1 MRPRQHVAAPNPSR
15 GDPNG
20 TLSIVQA
27 IGVRAPGGP
36 EMLELVELPT
46 PRPGPGEVLIK
57 VLAAGMNRAD
67 LLQRQGHY
75 PPPPGAG
82 AVLGLEVSGYIAEL
96 GPGVTG
102 WEVGDACVALLA
114 GGGYAAYVVAPAGQV
129 VLPPEGIDLVAAAG
143 LVEVAATVQSNLEH
157 AGLATGDV
165 FLVHGG
171 AGGIGSFA
179 IPYAKHLGATVITTA
194 GSPEKLA
201 YSRARGADHALSY
214 RDDWPAG
221 VREAVGD
228 HGVDVIM
235 DNMGAKYLEDHVQLL
250 AVGGRL
256 VVIGLQGGT
265 RGTLD
270 LGQLLR
276 KRGWVHAA
284 SLRSRPVAEKA
295 AICRAV
301 VNTVWPLLADGTL
314 EPVPYQTFPLAEA
327 AAAHA
332 LMESGEHTGKII
344 LVVD

>member
-1 MRPRQHVAAPNPSR
+1 MHPNPS
-15 GDPNG
+15 GGKPDG
-20 TLSIVQA
+20 TLRFMQA
-27 IGVRAPGGP
+27 IGVRSPGGP
-36 EMLELVELPT
+36 EVLELVELPT
-46 PRPGPGEVLIK
+46 PRPGPGEIMIE
-57 VLAAGMNRAD
+57 VLAAGVNRAD
-67 LLQRQGHY
+67 LLQRQGRY
-75 PPPPGAG
+75 PPPPGAS
-82 AVLGLEVSGYIAEL
+82 AVLGLEVSGHVAEL

-129 VLPPEGIDLVAAAG
+129 VLPPEGIDLVAAGG

-157 AGLATGDV
+157 ARLAPGDT

-179 IPYAKHLGATVITTA
+179 VPYAKHLGATVITTA
-194 GSPEKLA
+194 GSPVKLDFC
-201 YSRARGADHALSY
+201 RARGADHALSY

-235 DNMGAKYLEDHVQLL
+235 DNMGAKYLDEHVQLL
-250 AVGGRL
+250 ADGGRL
-256 VVIGLQGGT
+256 VAIGMQGGT

-270 LGQLLR
+270 LGRLMA

-284 SLRSRPVAEKA
+284 SLRSRPVEEKA

-301 VNTVWPLLADGTL
+301 VNAVWPLLADGSL
-314 EPVPYQTFPLAEA
+314 EPAPHETFPLAEA

-332 LMESGEHTGKII
+332 RMESGQHIGKII
-344 LVVD
+344 LLVD

>member
-1 MRPRQHVAAPNPSR
+1 M
-15 GDPNG
+15 
-20 TLSIVQA
+20 QA
-27 IGVRAPGGP
+27 IRVREPGGP
-36 EMLELVELPT
+36 EVLELIELPT
-46 PRPGPGEVLIK
+46 PRPASGEIMIE
-57 VLAAGMNRAD
+57 VLAAGLNRAD

-75 PPPPGAG
+75 PTPPGASDL
-82 AVLGLEVSGYIAEL
+82 LGLEVSGHIAEL

-102 WEVGDACVALLA
+102 WEVGDECVALLA
-114 GGGYAAYVVAPAGQV
+114 GGGYAEYVVAPAGQV
-129 VLPPEGIDLVAAAG
+129 VLPPEGIDLVAVGG
-143 LVEVAATVQSNLEH
+143 LIEAAATVQSNLEH
-157 AGLATGDV
+157 AGLAAGDV

-194 GSPEKLA
+194 GSPEKLDFC
-201 YSRARGADHALSY
+201 RARGADHALSY

-235 DNMGAKYLEDHVQLL
+235 DNMGAKYLEDHVRLL
-250 AVGGRL
+250 AAGGRL

-270 LGQLLR
+270 LGRLLS

-314 EPVPYQTFPLAEA
+314 EPALYQTFPLAEA

-332 LMESGEHTGKII
+332 RMESGEHTGKII